1 MRIALLGSFSTNFR
15 GQFMKQLAMFV
26 FALLVA
32 PLHSGAQEA
41 KPLPAPDERYKA
53 DILLVV
59 AHPDD
64 EGAATPY
71 LARAIYDEHKR
82 VAVVFTTRGGS
93 GGNDYSREHGAALAD
108 VREQE
113 ARQACAA
120 LGITNVWFLD
130 GKDTASQNLLNSL
143 ANWGHGANLEALV
156 RIVRL
161 TRPEVMLSWLPSIFI
176 GENHG
181 DHQASGVLATEAFD
195 LAGDPVAFPAQ
206 VAGASKRLEPYLE
219 NLTPWQP
226 KKIYFFSDAS
236 DEKQFAGKGPAYSVK
251 EISPSQKKP
260 YWRIALDAAK
270 PHLTQFPGEIHMLS
284 KLSDEQLNAMMSDP
298 AHMWWSEPM
307 TLIFGKATV
316 PTQPWDAIFPDVEP
330 RQKEPPASVEQE
342 SGPAVIYDAGQG
354 PPLSLA
360 LGDPWH
366 FYGQFRHAHK
376 LTNLPVAR
384 VPEIAVKE
392 GVVVAIPLVVTRKP
406 GAARE
411 ITVKAAVPSGW
422 KVASG
427 EGKFLLSDDE
437 INYLRVEVQSPQIA
451 DNELKGRQ
459 PDAIVVTGISGDKT
473 IGQAEL
479 RVLLR
484 SSALPQ

>member
-1 MRIALLGSFSTNFR
+1 MKRLAIFVSALLLG
-15 GQFMKQLAMFV
+15 
-26 FALLVA
+26 
-32 PLHSGAQEA
+32 PLHIGAQETKA
-41 KPLPAPDERYKA
+41 LPAADERYKA

-64 EGAATPY
+64 EGGATPY
-71 LARAIYDEHKR
+71 LARAIFDEHKR

-93 GGNDYSREHGAALAD
+93 GGNDYSREHGPALAD
-108 VREQE
+108 IREQE

-120 LGITNVWFLD
+120 MGITNVWFLD
-130 GKDTASQNLLNSL
+130 GKDTASQNVLNSL

-161 TRPEVMLSWLPSIFI
+161 TRPEVIISWLPGVFI

-195 LAGDPVAFPAQ
+195 FAGDPVAFPAQ

-226 KKIYFFSDAS
+226 KKIYFFGDAS
-236 DEKQFAGKGPAYSVK
+236 DDAQFVGKGPAYSIR
-251 EISPSQKKP
+251 EISPSQKRP
-260 YWRIALDAAK
+260 YWRIALEAAK
-270 PHLTQFPGEIHMLS
+270 PHLTQFPAEIHRLS
-284 KLSDEQLNAMMSDP
+284 SLSDEQLEKMMSDP
-298 AHMWWSEPM
+298 NHGWWSEPM

-316 PTQPWDAIFPDVEP
+316 PTQPWEAIFPDVEP
-330 RQKEPPASVEQE
+330 RQKQPPVSAEAAGAPETSVDSRQ
-342 SGPAVIYDAGQG
+342 PV
-354 PPLSLA
+354 SLA

-366 FYGQFRHAHK
+366 FYEEFRHAHK
-376 LTNLPVAR
+376 LTNLPTAR

-392 GVVVAIPLVVTRKP
+392 GSIVGIPLIVTRKP
-406 GAARE
+406 GTSRE
-411 ITVKAAVPSGW
+411 ITVKATAPGGW
-422 KVASG
+422 KIISG
-427 EGKFLLSDDE
+427 EGKLLLPDE
-437 INYLRVEVQSPQIA
+437 EITHLRVELQSPEIPA
-451 DNELKGRQ
+451 DELKERKA
-459 PDAIVVTGISGDKT
+459 DSIVVRGMAGNQSLGEVK
-473 IGQAEL
+473 L

>member
-1 MRIALLGSFSTNFR
+1 MPTCAAQLNYQKLSRQLMKRFAIFVCVLL
-15 GQFMKQLAMFV
+15 L
-26 FALLVA
+26 A
-32 PLHSGAQEA
+32 PLHGGAQEA
-41 KPLPAPDERYKA
+41 KPVPAPDERYKA

-108 VREQE
+108 IREQE

-130 GKDTASQNLLNSL
+130 GKDTASQDVLNSL

-161 TRPEVMLSWLPSIFI
+161 TRPEVILSWLPGIFI

-181 DHQASGVLATEAFD
+181 DHQASGVLSTEAFD

-236 DEKQFAGKGPAYSVK
+236 DEKQFVGKGPAYSVK
-251 EISPSQKKP
+251 EVSPSQKKP

-270 PHLTQFPGEIHMLS
+270 PHLTQFPGEIRMLS

-298 AHMWWSEPM
+298 THMWWSEPM
-307 TLIFGKATV
+307 TLIFGKATA
-316 PTQPWDAIFPDVEP
+316 PTHPWETIFPDVEP
-330 RQKEPPASVEQE
+330 PQKEPAASVEQHG
-342 SGPAVIYDAGQG
+342 SGASVSDSGQ
-354 PPLSLA
+354 PSILE

-366 FYGQFRHAHK
+366 FYEKFRPAHK
-376 LTNLPVAR
+376 LTTMLVAPA
-384 VPEIAVKE
+384 PEIAVKAGTVV
-392 GVVVAIPLVVTRKP
+392 GVPLVLTRKP
-406 GAARE
+406 GAPRE
-411 ITVKAAVPSGW
+411 ITINVNTPSGW
-422 KVASG
+422 NVISG
-427 EGKFLLSDDE
+427 AGKFVLPDE
-437 INYLRVEVQSPQIA
+437 EITHLRMELQSPTIPEK
-451 DNELKGRQ
+451 ELKGRQ
-459 PDAIVVTGISGDKT
+459 ADSIVVSGMAGEKS
-473 IGQAEL
+473 IGEVKL
-479 RVLLR
+479 KVLLR

>member
-1 MRIALLGSFSTNFR
+1 
-15 GQFMKQLAMFV
+15 MKQLGLFV
-26 FALLVA
+26 LGLLLA
-32 PLHSGAQEA
+32 PLPGNAQEA
-41 KPLPAPDERYKA
+41 KALPAPDERYKA

-93 GGNDYSREHGAALAD
+93 GGNDYSREHGPALAD
-108 VREQE
+108 IREQE
-113 ARQACAA
+113 GRRACAT
-120 LGITNVWFLD
+120 LGIANVWFLD
-130 GKDTASQNLLNSL
+130 GKDTASQNVLNSL
-143 ANWGHGANLEALV
+143 ANWGHGANLEELV
-156 RIVRL
+156 RLVRL
-161 TRPEVMLSWLPSIFI
+161 TRPEVILSWLPSIFI

-181 DHQASGVLATEAFD
+181 DHQASGVLSTEAFD

-260 YWRIALDAAK
+260 YWRLALEAAK
-270 PHLTQFPGEIHMLS
+270 PHLTQFPGEIHR
-284 KLSDEQLNAMMSDP
+284 LSDLTEERLEKLMSDP
-298 AHMWWSEPM
+298 EHAWWSEPM

-316 PTQPWDAIFPDVEP
+316 PTHPSDPIFPDVEP
-330 RQKEPPASVEQE
+330 GRKQPSGSVTSEGG
-342 SGPAVIYDAGQG
+342 SGVVSDSTRPVI
-354 PPLSLA
+354 LE

-366 FYGQFRHAHK
+366 FYSAFRHAHK
-376 LTNLPVAR
+376 LTNLPVAPI
-384 VPEIAVKE
+384 PEIAVKD
-392 GVVVAIPLVVTRKP
+392 GSIVGIPLVITRKA

-411 ITVKAAVPSGW
+411 ITVKVTAPTGW
-422 KVASG
+422 KIISG
-427 EGKFLLSDDE
+427 EGKFLLPDAE
-437 INYLRVEVQSPQIA
+437 TNYLRVELQSPQIG

-459 PDAIVVTGISGDKT
+459 PDSIVVSGTAGDKS

-479 RVLLR
+479 RALLR

>member
-1 MRIALLGSFSTNFR
+1 LR
-15 GQFMKQLAMFV
+15 QLAIAV
-26 FALLVA
+26 LGLLLA
-32 PLHSGAQEA
+32 PLGRSAQEA
-41 KPLPAPDERYKA
+41 KTLPAPDERYKA

-93 GGNDYSREHGAALAD
+93 GGNDYAREHGPALAD
-108 VREQE
+108 IREQE
-113 ARQACAA
+113 GRRACET

-130 GKDTASQNLLNSL
+130 GKDTASQNVLNSL
-143 ANWGHGANLEALV
+143 ANWGHGANLERLV

-161 TRPEVMLSWLPSIFI
+161 TRPDVILAWLPSVFV

-206 VAGASKRLEPYLE
+206 VAGSSKRLEPYLE
-219 NLTPWQP
+219 NLTPWQA

-236 DEKQFAGKGPAYSVK
+236 DEKQFVGTGPAYSVR

-260 YWRIALDAAK
+260 YWRIALEAAK
-270 PHLTQFPGEIHMLS
+270 PHLTQFPGYIQQLS
-284 KLSDEQLNAMMSDP
+284 KLSEDELNKMMSEP
-298 AHMWWSEPM
+298 GNLWWSEPM

-316 PTQPWDAIFPDVEP
+316 PTQPTDPIFPDEKVE
-330 RQKEPPASVEQE
+330 RKQASAIA
-342 SGPAVIYDAGQG
+342 SFGGPGGVMTDPTQ
-354 PPLSLA
+354 PVVLE

-366 FYGQFRHAHK
+366 FYGEFRHAHQ
-376 LTNLPVAR
+376 LMNLPVAR
-384 VPEIAVKE
+384 IPEIAVKDGTVV
-392 GVVVAIPLVVTRKP
+392 GVPLVITRKP
-406 GAARE
+406 NSPRE
-411 ITVKAAVPSGW
+411 ITLKVAAPSGW
-422 KVASG
+422 KVISG
-427 EGKFLLSDDE
+427 DGKFLLPDVE
-437 INYLRVEVQSPQIA
+437 MNYLRVELQSPQIA
-451 DNELKGRQ
+451 ESELKGRQ
-459 PDAIVVTGISGDKT
+459 PDTVVVSGTAGDKS

>member
-1 MRIALLGSFSTNFR
+1 MNRVAI
-15 GQFMKQLAMFV
+15 FV
-26 FALLVA
+26 FALLFA
-32 PLHSGAQEA
+32 PLGFGAQGA
-41 KPLPAPDERYKA
+41 KPLPSADERYKA

-64 EGAATPY
+64 EGGATPY

-93 GGNDYSREHGAALAD
+93 GGNDYSREHGPALAD
-108 VREQE
+108 IREQE
-113 ARQACAA
+113 ARQACVAM
-120 LGITNVWFLD
+120 GITNVWFLD
-130 GKDTASQNLLNSL
+130 GKDTASQNVLNSL

-161 TRPEVMLSWLPSIFI
+161 TRPEVIISWLPGVFI

-195 LAGDPVAFPAQ
+195 LAGDPVAFAAQ

-236 DEKQFAGKGPAYSVK
+236 DDKQFVGKGPAYSIREV
-251 EISPSQKKP
+251 SPAQKKP
-260 YWRIALDAAK
+260 YWRIALEAAK

-284 KLSDEQLNAMMSDP
+284 SLSEEQLDKRMSDP
-298 AHMWWSEPM
+298 NHGWWSEPM

-316 PTQPWDAIFPDVEP
+316 PAQPWEAIFPDVEP
-330 RQKEPPASVEQE
+330 PQTKPPTSDEAATAPPAAPD
-342 SGPAVIYDAGQG
+342 SGQPV
-354 PPLSLA
+354 SLA

-366 FYGQFRHAHK
+366 FYDAFRHAHK
-376 LTNLPVAR
+376 LTNLPTAA

-392 GVVVAIPLVVTRKP
+392 GSVVEIPVIVTRKP
-406 GAARE
+406 GAPRE
-411 ITVKAAVPSGW
+411 IILKAAAPKGW
-422 KVASG
+422 KVISG
-427 EGKFLLSDDE
+427 DGKSLLPDE
-437 INYLRVEVQSPQIA
+437 ETAHLRMELQSPETPV
-451 DNELKGRQ
+451 NELKERKADSITVSGM
-459 PDAIVVTGISGDKT
+459 AGDKR
-473 IGQAEL
+473 IGEFAL
-479 RVLLR
+479 RILLR

>member
-1 MRIALLGSFSTNFR
+1 MKRWGMLVSALLLFQVRLT
-15 GQFMKQLAMFV
+15 
-26 FALLVA
+26 
-32 PLHSGAQEA
+32 AQEA
-41 KPLPAPDERYKA
+41 KPLPPADERYKA

-93 GGNDYSREHGAALAD
+93 GGNDYSREHGPALAD
-108 VREQE
+108 IREQE
-113 ARQACAA
+113 ARQACAT

-130 GKDTASQNLLNSL
+130 GKDTASQNVLNSL

-161 TRPEVMLSWLPSIFI
+161 TRPEVILSWLPSVFI

-195 LAGDPVAFPAQ
+195 VAGDPVAFPAQ

-236 DEKQFAGKGPAYSVK
+236 DEKQFVGKGPAYSVR

-260 YWRIALDAAK
+260 YWRLALEAAK
-270 PHLTQFPGEIHMLS
+270 PHLTQFPGEIRTLS
-284 KLSDEQLNAMMSDP
+284 GLNEEQLDKLMSDP
-298 AHMWWSEPM
+298 EHAWWSEPM
-307 TLIFGKATV
+307 TLIFGKASV
-316 PTQPWDAIFPDVEP
+316 PAQPTDPIFPDTEHGSKG
-330 RQKEPPASVEQE
+330 RPAII
-342 SGPAVIYDAGQG
+342 GPGG
-354 PPLSLA
+354 PGADITDPAQPVVLE

-366 FYGQFRHAHK
+366 FYREFRHAHQ
-376 LTNLPVAR
+376 LTNVPLAR
-384 VPEIAVKE
+384 IPEIAVKDGSIV
-392 GVVVAIPLVVTRKP
+392 GVPLVITRKAT
-406 GAARE
+406 AARE
-411 ITVKAAVPSGW
+411 IEVNVIAPSGW
-422 KVASG
+422 KVISG
-427 EGKFLLSDDE
+427 EGKFLLPDVE
-437 INYLRVEVQSPQIA
+437 INYLRVELQSPQIPES
-451 DNELKGRQ
+451 ELKGRKA
-459 PDAIVVTGISGDKT
+459 DSIVVDGTAGDKS

-484 SSALPQ
+484 HSALPQ

>member
-1 MRIALLGSFSTNFR
+1 
-15 GQFMKQLAMFV
+15 MKRFTVFA
-26 FALLVA
+26 FALLLVA
-32 PLHSGAQEA
+32 LRRGAQEA
-41 KPLPAPDERYKA
+41 KTLPPADERYKA

-108 VREQE
+108 IREQE

-120 LGITNVWFLD
+120 LGIVNVWFLD
-130 GKDTASQNLLNSL
+130 GKDTASQNVLNSL

-161 TRPEVMLSWLPSIFI
+161 TRPEVILSWLPGVFI

-195 LAGDPVAFPAQ
+195 LADHPVAFPAQ

-236 DEKQFAGKGPAYSVK
+236 DEKQFAGTGPAYSVR
-251 EISPSQKKP
+251 EISRSQRKP

-270 PHLTQFPGEIHMLS
+270 PHLTQFPEDIHKLS
-284 KLSDEQLNAMMSDP
+284 KLSDEQLEKLMSDP
-298 AHMWWSEPM
+298 DHAWWSEPM

-316 PTQPWDAIFPDVEP
+316 PVQPWEAIFPDVEP
-330 RQKEPPASVEQE
+330 RQKEPPPTVQVY
-342 SGPAVIYDAGQG
+342 SGPAVVYDVGQG
-354 PPLSLA
+354 PPLTLA
-360 LGDPWH
+360 LGDPWN
-366 FYGQFRHAHK
+366 FYERFRQAHK
-376 LTNLPVAR
+376 LADLPHAHD
-384 VPEIAVKE
+384 PEIAVKA
-392 GVVVAIPLVVTRKP
+392 GSSVGIPLIITRKP
-406 GAARE
+406 GAVRE
-411 ITVKAAVPSGW
+411 ITVKVTVLGGW
-422 KVASG
+422 KVISG
-427 EGKFLLSDDE
+427 AGKFVLPDE
-437 INYLRVEVQSPQIA
+437 ERIYLRVELQSPEIPEK
-451 DNELKGRQ
+451 ELKGR
-459 PDAIVVTGISGDKT
+459 PADSIVVSGISGDS
-473 IGQAEL
+473 GFGEAGL

-484 SSALPQ
+484 LSALPQ

>member
-1 MRIALLGSFSTNFR
+1 MRRFATHLLFF
-15 GQFMKQLAMFV
+15 
-26 FALLVA
+26 LLL
-32 PLHSGAQEA
+32 PLCNLAQEA
-41 KPLPAPDERYKA
+41 KPLPLADERYKA

-64 EGAATPY
+64 EGGATPY

-82 VAVVFTTRGGS
+82 VAVVFATRGGS
-93 GGNDYSREHGAALAD
+93 GGNDYSREHGPALAD
-108 VREQE
+108 IREQE
-113 ARQACAA
+113 ARQACAG

-130 GKDTASQNLLNSL
+130 GKDTASQNVLNSL

-161 TRPEVMLSWLPSIFI
+161 TRPEVIISWLPGVFI

-226 KKIYFFSDAS
+226 KKLYFFGDAS
-236 DEKQFAGKGPAYSVK
+236 DERQFVGKGPAYSIREV
-251 EISPSQKKP
+251 SPSQKKP
-260 YWRIALDAAK
+260 YWRIALEAAK
-270 PHLTQFPGEIHMLS
+270 PHLTQFPAEIHRLS
-284 KLSDEQLNAMMSDP
+284 SLSEEQLEKMMTDP
-298 AHMWWSEPM
+298 EHAWWSEPM

-316 PTQPWDAIFPDVEP
+316 PAQPWEAIFPEIET
-330 RQKEPPASVEQE
+330 RQKEPPPLPEAPRAPASVLDSRQ
-342 SGPAVIYDAGQG
+342 AV
-354 PPLSLA
+354 SLA

-366 FYGQFRHAHK
+366 FYEGFRHAHK
-376 LTNLPVAR
+376 LTNLPSAPG
-384 VPEIAVKE
+384 PEIAVKASSIV
-392 GVVVAIPLVVTRKP
+392 GVPVIITRKP
-406 GAARE
+406 GAPRE
-411 ITVKAAVPSGW
+411 IMVKATVPSGW
-422 KVASG
+422 KVISG
-427 EGKFLLSDDE
+427 EGKFLLADE
-437 INYLRVEVQSPQIA
+437 EITHLRVDLQSPEIPA
-451 DNELKGRQ
+451 NELKERKA
-459 PDAIVVTGISGDKT
+459 DSIVVNGLVGEQT
-473 IGQAEL
+473 IGEFTL